1 MFAKG
6 LWKKVE
12 TKALVAEIHPI
23 CPQKELRQDDR
34 LRA

>member
-12 TKALVAEIHPI
+12 TKALAVETHPI
-23 CPQKELRQDDR
+23 CPQKELHQDDQ